1 MDAQIVRL
9 AEEYR
14 SRYRQT
20 GSVKEN
26 LRRLYE
32 EYVKRRQQAVLDAA
46 AAAGAVY
53 ALFQADHIDTSKIT
67 PQMEEAFRLAFPG
80 KDISSLHEYSPEQL
94 EGIVSAWK
102 GKYFEVLVRD
112 KLNSG
117 EWVGNIHLEPGQVA
131 VLADSPTQPGWDL
144 QILNPD
150 GSVAHELQAKA
161 TESLSYVKEALE
173 KYPDIQV
180 IVTDEA
186 LQNGADALG
195 GVMGSEIS
203 DDAIT
208 EQIIEPMESLFGTT
222 WENLCET
229 VLPIL
234 PFVLIIGSEGRAYL
248 VGKKSAE
255 QALSSAIER
264 SIKSGAAIGVGAI
277 VALLDGGLL
286 SVPASMLT
294 RLGIERYQILS
305 KTGQRLE
312 QRVRAIRALPARCV

>member
-1 MDAQIVRL
+1 MDTQIVRL
-9 AEEYR
+9 ADEYR
-14 SRYRQT
+14 SRYHQT

-26 LRRLYE
+26 LHRLYE

-53 ALFQADHIDTSKIT
+53 TLFHADYIDTSKIT

-117 EWVGNIHLEPGQVA
+117 EWVGDIHLEPGQVA
-131 VLADSPTQPGWDL
+131 VLAESPTQPGWDL

-150 GSVAHELQAKA
+150 GSVAQELQAKA
-161 TESLSYVKEALE
+161 TELVSYVNEALE
-173 KYPDIQV
+173 KYPNIEV

-186 LQNGADALG
+186 LENGAEALD
-195 GVMGSEIS
+195 GVIGSGIS
-203 DDAIT
+203 DDALT
-208 EQIIEPMESLFGTT
+208 KQIIEPMEALFGKT
-222 WENLCET
+222 WENLCEA

-234 PFVLIIGSEGRAYL
+234 PFVLIIGSEGRAYM

-255 QALSSAIER
+255 QALSSALER
-264 SIKSGAAIGVGAI
+264 GIKSGAAIGVGTI
-277 VALLDGGLL
+277 VRLMGGGLL
-286 SVPASMLT
+286 SLPASFLT
-294 RLGIERYQILS
+294 RLGIERYQILR
-305 KTGQRLE
+305 KAW
-312 QRVRAIRALPARCV
+312 QRVERRMQELRALPVRCD